1 MKPVIF
7 RCLGAM
13 EMAGSAI
20 GLADGLNAGSGAQFE
35 KAGGINSTLFNII
48 IYIYIYMICIY
59 YIIIINYI

>member
-1 MKPVIF
+1 
-7 RCLGAM
+7 M

-48 IYIYIYMICIY
+48 IYIYDMHILY
-59 YIIIINYI
+59 YY

>member
-1 MKPVIF
+1 
-7 RCLGAM
+7 M

-48 IYIYIYMICIY
+48 IYIWYA
-59 YIIIINYI
+59 YIILLLLIIYNI